1 MKCDY
6 SCQSDDH
13 LIARR
18 QFLGGRA
25 GSFVV
30 GGLGALTN
38 PVAAAQ
44 LKKNGMRVLGVY
56 MSGGLSQL

>member
-1 MKCDY
+1 MKCNY

-18 QFLGGRA
+18 QFLGGLT

-38 PVAAAQ
+38 PVAAEQ
-44 LKKNGMRVLGVY
+44 LKKNGMKI
-56 MSGGLSQL
+56 